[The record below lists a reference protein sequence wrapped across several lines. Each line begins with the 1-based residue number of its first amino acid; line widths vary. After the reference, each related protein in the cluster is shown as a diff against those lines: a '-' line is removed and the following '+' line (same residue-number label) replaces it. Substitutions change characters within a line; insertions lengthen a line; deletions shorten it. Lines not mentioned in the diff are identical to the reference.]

1 MKKISI
7 ILLFLAAVC
16 PLAQAQRVK
25 VYVTDAWDKPLGEVA
40 VTLGR
45 GRIPVAVTGADGMAE
60 VDAGEGDRMTLTL
73 LNRMS
78 RTVAVS
84 GGEMHIRLTD
94 DDVLFD
100 VGYDERVRK
109 GSASASLA
117 GAAAREIE
125 AGGRTDLM
133 SNLYGL
139 IPGLGVRQ
147 GENLPWDSAPDLNVR
162 GVGSFGG
169 NSVVVLVDGIERDA
183 ACLDREEVERITVL
197 KDAASL
203 ALYGNR
209 GADGIVAVTT
219 RRGGDHGLRTRID
232 YNFSVQT
239 PFRIPDMAD
248 AATYATAVNEA
259 LENDGLAPRY
269 TQRDIRSMVRGE
281 RTDVLPNVDWRKAV
295 LRNAGFN
302 HDLNLSFDG
311 SSRMPYGDKYRFY
324 PAVSGAWIISNEAFL
339 RDSRVVDLLKLR
351 ASFGIVGMDARLS
364 YDMDKQ
370 FNGPGNSY
378 IFAGI
383 TSSNSLAQGALP
395 SAGIEPERDYKTN
408 VGLELSLL
416 GSLSVEVDFFRN
428 MRHNIRTS
436 AAGTVSSVLGV
447 GVPDVFTGK
456 VRNYGGELAVGWRR
470 RTGDFGYAVR
480 GNIAYA
486 RNKIL
491 NKEEEYKPFDYMRIT
506 GQPVGTF
513 YGLVADGMYQD
524 GDFNADGSLR
534 EGLPVSSYQNT
545 VRPGDVKY
553 RDLNRDGRIDDYDRT
568 YQLYAAVPE
577 IYYGFSVELKYRGF
591 GVSAYFQG
599 VAHSTLETTLSSIYQ
614 PLYGNDRNVSEY
626 YMEHRWSRFNTE
638 GRYPRLTTL
647 ANGNNYTQSSLWT
660 ENGNFLKL
668 RTLQAYYKLPSKIA
682 RKLRMRECS
691 FYFRGL
697 NLFSADHVGI
707 LDPEYVSTGYPSSR
721 SYQIGLNV
729 IF

>member
-232 YNFSVQT
+232 YNFSVQNGVCT
-239 PFRIPDMAD
+239 
-248 AATYATAVNEA
+248 
-259 LENDGLAPRY
+259 
-269 TQRDIRSMVRGE
+269 
-281 RTDVLPNVDWRKAV
+281 
-295 LRNAGFN
+295 
-302 HDLNLSFDG
+302 
-311 SSRMPYGDKYRFY
+311 
-324 PAVSGAWIISNEAFL
+324 
-339 RDSRVVDLLKLR
+339 LKL
-351 ASFGIVGMDARLS
+351 
-364 YDMDKQ
+364 
-370 FNGPGNSY
+370 
-378 IFAGI
+378 
-383 TSSNSLAQGALP
+383 
-395 SAGIEPERDYKTN
+395 
-408 VGLELSLL
+408 
-416 GSLSVEVDFFRN
+416 
-428 MRHNIRTS
+428 
-436 AAGTVSSVLGV
+436 
-447 GVPDVFTGK
+447 
-456 VRNYGGELAVGWRR
+456 
-470 RTGDFGYAVR
+470 
-480 GNIAYA
+480 
-486 RNKIL
+486 
-491 NKEEEYKPFDYMRIT
+491 
-506 GQPVGTF
+506 
-513 YGLVADGMYQD
+513 
-524 GDFNADGSLR
+524 
-534 EGLPVSSYQNT
+534 
-545 VRPGDVKY
+545 
-553 RDLNRDGRIDDYDRT
+553 
-568 YQLYAAVPE
+568 
-577 IYYGFSVELKYRGF
+577 
-591 GVSAYFQG
+591 
-599 VAHSTLETTLSSIYQ
+599 
-614 PLYGNDRNVSEY
+614 
-626 YMEHRWSRFNTE
+626 
-638 GRYPRLTTL
+638 
-647 ANGNNYTQSSLWT
+647 
-660 ENGNFLKL
+660 
-668 RTLQAYYKLPSKIA
+668 
-682 RKLRMRECS
+682 
-691 FYFRGL
+691 
-697 NLFSADHVGI
+697 
-707 LDPEYVSTGYPSSR
+707 
-721 SYQIGLNV
+721 
-729 IF
+729 

>member
-239 PFRIPDMAD
+239 PFRVPDMAD

-311 SSRMPYGDKYRFY
+311 SGGRMRYFVLANYN
-324 PAVSGAWIISNEAFL
+324 SNRGML
-339 RDSRVVDLLKLR
+339 DNTDLNDGYSTQIEMYSLKLR
-351 ASFGIVGMDARLS
+351 SNLEAAITKTTTARMNLMGRLMQYQLPNAGVALDDM
-364 YDMDKQ
+364 YD
-370 FNGPGNSY
+370 
-378 IFAGI
+378 
-383 TSSNSLAQGALP
+383 TP
-395 SAGIEPERDYKTN
+395 SAAFP
-408 VGLELSLL
+408 
-416 GSLSVEVDFFRN
+416 
-428 MRHNIRTS
+428 IRVPGGGWARS
-436 AAGTVSSVLGV
+436 QLFANPLADKAAG
-447 GVPDVFTGK
+447 
-456 VRNYGGELAVGWRR
+456 
-470 RTGDFGYAVR
+470 GY
-480 GNIAYA
+480 
-486 RNKIL
+486 
-491 NKEEEYKPFDYMRIT
+491 
-506 GQPVGTF
+506 
-513 YGLVADGMYQD
+513 
-524 GDFNADGSLR
+524 
-534 EGLPVSSYQNT
+534 NT
-545 VRPGDVKY
+545 
-553 RDLNRDGRIDDYDRT
+553 LL
-568 YQLYAAVPE
+568 Q
-577 IYYGFSVELKYRGF
+577 
-591 GVSAYFQG
+591 
-599 VAHSTLETTLSSIYQ
+599 
-614 PLYGNDRNVSEY
+614 
-626 YMEHRWSRFNTE
+626 
-638 GRYPRLTTL
+638 
-647 ANGNNYTQSSLWT
+647 
-660 ENGNFLKL
+660 
-668 RTLQAYYKLPSKIA
+668 RTL
-682 RKLRMRECS
+682 
-691 FYFRGL
+691 F
-697 NLFSADHVGI
+697 AD
-707 LDPEYVSTGYPSSR
+707 LT
-721 SYQIGLNV
+721 
-729 IF
+729 

>member
-7 ILLFLAAVC
+7 ILLFLTAVC

-45 GRIPVAVTGADGMAE
+45 GRTPVAVTGADGMAE

-239 PFRIPDMAD
+239 PFRVPDMAD

-311 SSRMPYGDKYRFY
+311 SGGRMRYFVLANYNSNRGC
-324 PAVSGAWIISNEAFL
+324 WII
-339 RDSRVVDLLKLR
+339 
-351 ASFGIVGMDARLS
+351 
-364 YDMDKQ
+364 
-370 FNGPGNSY
+370 P
-378 IFAGI
+378 
-383 TSSNSLAQGALP
+383 T
-395 SAGIEPERDYKTN
+395 
-408 VGLELSLL
+408 
-416 GSLSVEVDFFRN
+416 
-428 MRHNIRTS
+428 
-436 AAGTVSSVLGV
+436 
-447 GVPDVFTGK
+447 
-456 VRNYGGELAVGWRR
+456 
-470 RTGDFGYAVR
+470 
-480 GNIAYA
+480 
-486 RNKIL
+486 
-491 NKEEEYKPFDYMRIT
+491 
-506 GQPVGTF
+506 
-513 YGLVADGMYQD
+513 
-524 GDFNADGSLR
+524 
-534 EGLPVSSYQNT
+534 
-545 VRPGDVKY
+545 
-553 RDLNRDGRIDDYDRT
+553 
-568 YQLYAAVPE
+568 
-577 IYYGFSVELKYRGF
+577 
-591 GVSAYFQG
+591 
-599 VAHSTLETTLSSIYQ
+599 
-614 PLYGNDRNVSEY
+614 
-626 YMEHRWSRFNTE
+626 
-638 GRYPRLTTL
+638 
-647 ANGNNYTQSSLWT
+647 
-660 ENGNFLKL
+660 
-668 RTLQAYYKLPSKIA
+668 
-682 RKLRMRECS
+682 
-691 FYFRGL
+691 
-697 NLFSADHVGI
+697 
-707 LDPEYVSTGYPSSR
+707 
-721 SYQIGLNV
+721 
-729 IF
+729 